1 MEQTFRTIENNPTTD
16 LENKINLWREA
27 SYAYYNSGET
37 IMSDENFDSLSDYL
51 KRQGVDLFEVG
62 APIVPGQERN
72 HTFPMLSLGKVKCF
86 GESISTTNLS
96 DIINNLKRYT
106 DNIVARTKILVT
118 YKLDGCGID
127 LIYEN
132 GLLVDAITRGNGT
145 TGKSVFKKMF
155 RRLPVK
161 LHSSFTGSLR
171 GEFVMKKK
179 VFVEKYAEE
188 YANPRN
194 LISGILSDQ
203 NLNDTRVDN
212 VDLKLYSINGIWHIN
227 EKFGWECENDGTFN
241 GIPDANIHIAMQYE
255 IADLPSIYLEMRENR
270 PSYEYPT
277 DGFVIQLVDPSD
289 EFKGDSHEPYH
300 MIAVKFPPVKAITRV
315 KYVELNLRKSG
326 EYIPKL
332 ILDPVECD
340 GSTVSRCAA
349 YNWGYITEFGLFP
362 GAKIEIGKN
371 GDIIPYVQN
380 VLECGSIDDCHIVTH
395 VSENAEILPGS
406 NGDKLPT
413 GAYLIGVHLYKD
425 SANSDKI
432 KRERFIQQCYRM
444 ELKGFGWSAFNSLYD
459 YVNGDFIELFN
470 PINLQET
477 MLMEVFPG
485 TATRKKWINRINTLK
500 DRMTL
505 YWFIGMMSFP
515 RCGWA
520 MAKQVARKASHLDY
534 DFSGLEKSVI
544 ENLFTG
550 DYSKE
555 LGSAINR
562 FRSYGG
568 HIEPEKEEVTEY
580 EATYEMTGVPNVGS
594 FKTKEDVQ
602 KYLYK
607 WQHTPLTKKTTYLIT
622 NDKNSKTNKMKKA
635 EANGTVV
642 ITYAEAIELHRQKK

>member
-1 MEQTFRTIENNPTTD
+1 MEQTFRTINNNPATD

-51 KRQGVDLFEVG
+51 KCQGVDLSEVG
-62 APIVPGQERN
+62 APITPGQERN
-72 HTFPMLSLGKVKCF
+72 HTFPMLSLGKVKVF
-86 GESISTTNLS
+86 TDKLGDEKKAS
-96 DIINNLKRYT
+96 IINNLNRYAQVF
-106 DNIVARTKILVT
+106 DHTKILVT

-155 RRLPVK
+155 RRLPTK
-161 LHSSFTGSLR
+161 LENSFTGSLR
-171 GEFVMKKK
+171 GEFVMKKQT
-179 VFVEKYAEE
+179 FIDKYSDD

-194 LISGILSDQ
+194 LIAGILGDQ
-203 NLNDTRVDN
+203 NLNDSRIDD
-212 VDLKLYSINGIWHIN
+212 VDLKLYSINGIWHIS
-227 EKFGWECENDGTFN
+227 EKFNASKDGDGLN
-241 GIPDANIHIAMQYE
+241 GIPFDMCHESSEFYVQDLSAIYE
-255 IADLPSIYLEMRENR
+255 FMKDNR
-270 PSYEYPT
+270 SRFEYPT
-277 DGFVIQLVDPSD
+277 DGFVVQIKGPSE

-380 VLECGSIDDCHIVTH
+380 VLERGSIDDCHIVTH

-413 GAYLIGVHLYKD
+413 GTYLIGVHLYKD

-470 PINLQET
+470 PINLQKT

-485 TATRKKWINRINTLK
+485 TATRKKWINCINTLK

-550 DYSKE
+550 EYSKE

-580 EATYEMTGVPNVGS
+580 EATYEMTGVPNAGS

-635 EANGTVV
+635 EANGTVI

>member
-1 MEQTFRTIENNPTTD
+1 MEQTFRTINNNPATD

-51 KRQGVDLFEVG
+51 KRQGVDLSEVG
-62 APIVPGQERN
+62 APITPGQERN
-72 HTFPMLSLGKVKCF
+72 HTFPMLSLGKVKVF
-86 GESISTTNLS
+86 TDELGDEKKAS
-96 DIINNLKRYT
+96 IINNLNRYAQVF
-106 DNIVARTKILVT
+106 DHTKILVT

-155 RRLPVK
+155 RRLPTK
-161 LHSSFTGSLR
+161 LENSFTGSLR
-171 GEFVMKKK
+171 GEFVMKKQT
-179 VFVEKYAEE
+179 FVDKYSED

-194 LISGILSDQ
+194 LIAGILGDQ
-203 NLNDTRVDN
+203 NLNDSRIDD
-212 VDLKLYSINGIWHIN
+212 VDLKLYSINGIWHIS
-227 EKFGWECENDGTFN
+227 EKFNASKDRDGLN
-241 GIPDANIHIAMQYE
+241 GIPFDMCHESFEFYVQ
-255 IADLPSIYLEMRENR
+255 DLPAIYEFMKDNR
-270 PSYEYPT
+270 SRFEYPT
-277 DGFVIQLVDPSD
+277 DGFVVQIKGPTE

-315 KYVELNLRKSG
+315 KYIELNLRKSG

-380 VLECGSIDDCHIVTH
+380 VLERSSIDDCHVVTH

-485 TATRKKWINRINTLK
+485 TATRKKWINCINTLK

-550 DYSKE
+550 EYSKE
-555 LGSAINR
+555 LNSAINR

-580 EATYEMTGVPNVGS
+580 EATYEMTGVPNAGT

-635 EANGTVV
+635 EANGTVI

>member
-1 MEQTFRTIENNPTTD
+1 MEQTFRTINNNSATD
-16 LENKINLWREA
+16 LETKINLWREA
-27 SYAYYNSGET
+27 SYAYYNSDET

-51 KRQGVDLFEVG
+51 RHQGIDLSEVG
-62 APIVPGQERN
+62 APITPGQERN
-72 HTFPMLSLGKVKCF
+72 HTFPMLSLGKVKVF
-86 GESISTTNLS
+86 TDELS
-96 DIINNLKRYT
+96 DEKKASIINNLNRYVQVF
-106 DNIVARTKILVT
+106 DHTKILVT

-155 RRLPVK
+155 KRLPTK
-161 LHSSFTGSLR
+161 LENSFTGSLR
-171 GEFVMKKK
+171 GEFVMKKQT
-179 VFVEKYAEE
+179 FVDKYSED

-194 LISGILSDQ
+194 LIAGILGDQ
-203 NLNDTRVDN
+203 NLNDSRIDD
-212 VDLKLYSINGIWHIN
+212 VDLKLYSINGIWHIS
-227 EKFGWECENDGTFN
+227 EKFNASKDGNGLN
-241 GIPDANIHIAMQYE
+241 GIPFDMCHESSEFYIQ
-255 IADLPSIYLEMRENR
+255 DLPAIYEFMKVNR
-270 PSYEYPT
+270 SRFEYPT
-277 DGFVIQLVDPSD
+277 DGFVVQIKGPSE

-315 KYVELNLRKSG
+315 KSVELNLRKSG

-362 GAKIEIGKN
+362 GAQIEIGKN

-380 VLECGSIDDCHIVTH
+380 ILECSSIDDCHVITH
-395 VSENAEILPGS
+395 TSENAEILPGS

-485 TATRKKWINRINTLK
+485 TTTRKKWINCINTLK

-550 DYSKE
+550 EYSKE
-555 LGSAINR
+555 LSSAIDR

-580 EATYEMTGVPNVGS
+580 EATYEMTGVPNAGS

-635 EANGTVV
+635 EANGTIV

>member
-1 MEQTFRTIENNPTTD
+1 MEQTFRTINNNPATD

-37 IMSDENFDSLSDYL
+37 IMSDENFDSLSSYL
-51 KRQGVDLFEVG
+51 QSQGVDLSEVG
-62 APIVPGQERN
+62 APITPGQERN
-72 HTFPMLSLGKVKCF
+72 HTFPMLSLGKVKVF
-86 GESISTTNLS
+86 TDELGDEKKASIISNL
-96 DIINNLKRYT
+96 NRYAQVL
-106 DNIVARTKILVT
+106 DHTKILVT

-155 RRLPVK
+155 RRLPTK
-161 LHSSFTGSLR
+161 LENSFTGSLR
-171 GEFVMKKK
+171 GEFVMKKQT
-179 VFVEKYAEE
+179 FVDKYSED

-194 LISGILSDQ
+194 LIAGILGDQ
-203 NLNDTRVDN
+203 NLNDSRIDD
-212 VDLKLYSINGIWHIN
+212 VDLKLYSINGIWHIS
-227 EKFGWECENDGTFN
+227 EKFNASKDGNGLN
-241 GIPDANIHIAMQYE
+241 GIPFDMCHESSEFYVQ
-255 IADLPSIYLEMRENR
+255 DLPAIYEFMKDNR
-270 PSYEYPT
+270 SRFEYPT
-277 DGFVIQLVDPSD
+277 DGFVVQIKGPSE
-289 EFKGDSHEPYH
+289 EFRGDSHEPYH
-300 MIAVKFPPVKAITRV
+300 MIAVKFPPVKAITTI
-315 KYVELNLRKSG
+315 KSIELNLRKSG

-332 ILDPVECD
+332 ILEPVECD
-340 GSTVSRCAA
+340 GSVVSRCAA
-349 YNWGYITEFGLFP
+349 YNWGYITEFGLMP

-371 GDIIPYVQN
+371 GDIIPYVQSI
-380 VLECGSIDDCHIVTH
+380 LEPKSLNECHIETYK
-395 VSENAEILPGS
+395 SENAEILPGK
-406 NGDKLPT
+406 GDTSLP
-413 GAYLIGVHLYKD
+413 ADSYISGVHLYKNGA
-425 SANSDKI
+425 SSEKI

-444 ELKGFGWSAFNSLYD
+444 ELKGFGWSAFNQLYD
-459 YVNGDFIELFN
+459 YVSGDFIELFN

-485 TATRKKWINRINTLK
+485 TKTRKNWISAINILK

-520 MAKQVARKASHLDY
+520 MAKQIARKASHLSY

-544 ENLFTG
+544 DNIFNGEFG
-550 DYSKE
+550 KE
-555 LGSAINR
+555 LTNAMNR
-562 FRSYGG
+562 FRQYGG
-568 HIEPEKEEVTEY
+568 HIEGEREEVTEY
-580 EATYEMTGVPNVGS
+580 EATYEMTGVPNAGT

-635 EANGTVV
+635 EANGTII
-642 ITYAEAIELHRQKK
+642 ITYAEAIELHRQKN